1 MNSSGSINNK
11 STKIKINPLN
21 FIATYSKNNL
31 SESKKNKI
39 NQENISRSQLN
50 SMRFLTTFNDSSFES
65 LKLHII
71 RKPYKIFCPM
81 RTKIKKIRNN
91 IELSLNNYYRKII
104 KNHLFLKDIN
114 TKIDSS
120 RENYKIPKIKNNSI
134 LKSTFDGSKSIQN
147 SQSKNIILNTERIP
161 KTKDFTNINLSNIS
175 KINKY
180 DKYNIFSYNSNKGLS
195 NNNSTS
201 NNTKIIMAYNNYKPL
216 RFLAFNQGYKNLT
229 NLETC
234 INNFSNEIK
243 NLTREKYMNYCLKEQ
258 EANVKASNES
268 NHENYIMEI
277 YKKNE
282 NKTLFDIFHKDYN
295 TYYNRIKKKEEKDT
309 DKISLLNWEIIS
321 YKNEVNRLNIKK
333 DKLLARLNKY
343 VKMKQFLIAMR
354 NYSLDKKD
362 DSWMFEKSNSKNVD
376 YKMLIKERRIKEE
389 ENENSNKNKNRRRG
403 SVDLQNL
410 GKFKEIK
417 LKEDRRQKGAK
428 KLKRLNSSKD
438 KNPLL
443 NSEMK
448 EIATILNNHIA
459 NLLIYQNQLRIDLE
473 PLKEEFDNLYKSSI
487 GNNEKKNK
495 IIQLKYLIL
504 PEKKRIAK
512 QRNEFLANT
521 LINIKEIMCN
531 FSKYNKMNKL
541 INEKLNCIYKL
552 LLDNEIIKS
561 NQDKSLNE
569 PSISEQNFFFLKNIE
584 YCLDLLIRKKKY
596 IIKEYPILYNDIVK
610 NINDEI
616 KVKAL
621 KAQKRID
628 LNKGV
633 KKLNEIINKM
643 GKASI
648 LNRRKDYYQY
658 GYKKE
663 KKKVKIKKVD
673 SYDELRYSYDIN
685 NEENN

>member
-161 KTKDFTNINLSNIS
+161 KTKDFININLSNIS

-180 DKYNIFSYNSNKGLS
+180 DKYNIFSYNSNRSLS

-552 LLDNEIIKS
+552 LLNNEIIKS

-569 PSISEQNFFFLKNIE
+569 PSNLFQIII
-584 YCLDLLIRKKKY
+584 LIW
-596 IIKEYPILYNDIVK
+596 
-610 NINDEI
+610 
-616 KVKAL
+616 
-621 KAQKRID
+621 
-628 LNKGV
+628 
-633 KKLNEIINKM
+633 INK
-643 GKASI
+643 K
-648 LNRRKDYYQY
+648 
-658 GYKKE
+658 
-663 KKKVKIKKVD
+663 
-673 SYDELRYSYDIN
+673 
-685 NEENN
+685 